1 MARSQNGVAGK
12 QGDDGG
18 SRRDRYHH
26 GDLRESLIL
35 ATEAL
40 VIEKGAEHFTLA
52 DACRRA
58 GVTTAAPYK
67 HFRDKQEIL
76 EIICQRGFERLRAD
90 MLAGVEAKGEGSL
103 EALQEMGRSYV
114 RFARREPNVFR
125 LMFGQ
130 QADLKQAQMVDEAG
144 TGCFGYLISQV
155 AIYMQ
160 NAGQLQAAGGDAD
173 PRTHA
178 LRLWT
183 FVHGA
188 ACLLIDEDYQKVAPD
203 LDVEALI
210 TSSAR
215 QLLA

>member
-1 MARSQNGVAGK
+1 MSRSQDGVLGK
-12 QGDDGG
+12 SGDDGS

-26 GDLRESLIL
+26 GDLRESLIV

-58 GVTTAAPYK
+58 GVSTAAPYK

-76 EIICQRGFERLRAD
+76 EIICQRGFERMRAG
-90 MLAGVEAKGEGSL
+90 MLEGVEAMGAGSL
-103 EALQEMGRSYV
+103 EALQEMGRRYV
-114 RFARREPNVFR
+114 RFARSEPNVFR

-130 QADLKQAQMVDEAG
+130 NADLKQAQMVDEAG
-144 TGCFGYLISQV
+144 TGCFGYLIEQV
-155 AIYMQ
+155 AIYTQ
-160 NAGQLQAAGGDAD
+160 RVGRDAD
-173 PRTHA
+173 PRTQA

-188 ACLLIDEDYQKVAPD
+188 ACLLIDEDYPKVAPD

-210 TSSAR
+210 TSSAA

>member
-1 MARSQNGVAGK
+1 MARSQDGVEGK
-12 QGDDGG
+12 FGDDGHG
-18 SRRDRYHH
+18 RRDRYHH
-26 GDLRESLIL
+26 GDLRESLIS

-40 VIEKGAEHFTLA
+40 VVEKGAEHFTLA
-52 DACRRA
+52 DACRHA

-90 MLAGVEAKGEGSL
+90 MLSGVEATGAGSI
-103 EALQEMGRSYV
+103 EALQEMGRRYV
-114 RFARREPNVFR
+114 RFARCEPNVFR

-130 QADLKQAQMVDEAG
+130 NADLKQAQMVDEAG
-144 TGCFGYLISQV
+144 TGCFGYLIGQV
-155 AIYMQ
+155 DIYMKS
-160 NAGQLQAAGGDAD
+160 AGRDAD
-173 PRTHA
+173 PRTQA

-188 ACLLIDEDYQKVAPD
+188 ACLLIDGDYQKIAPD

-210 TSSAR
+210 TTSTPN
-215 QLLA
+215 LLA

>member
-1 MARSQNGVAGK
+1 MPRSQDRVVKRQPDDAGERK
-12 QGDDGG
+12 
-18 SRRDRYHH
+18 DRYHH
-26 GDLRESLIL
+26 GDLRESLIA
-35 ATEAL
+35 ATQDL
-40 VIEKGAEHFTLA
+40 VVEKGAEHFSLA

-76 EIICQRGFERLRAD
+76 EIICEQGFDRLRAT
-90 MLAGVEAKGEGSL
+90 MSAAVETEGAGTLA
-103 EALQEMGRSYV
+103 ALQDMGRAYL
-114 RFARREPNVFR
+114 RFARTEPNMFR

-130 QADLKQAQMVDEAG
+130 NADLKHANIVDAAG

-155 AIYMQ
+155 ALYIE
-160 NAGQLQAAGGDAD
+160 ALGTGAD
-173 PRTHA
+173 PRLTA
-178 LRLWT
+178 LKLWT

-210 TSSAR
+210 ADGAP
-215 QLLA
+215 QLLGRS